1 MNRYLKFP
9 EMWRHILA
17 TRDSTAADWK
27 IATLLLERAKFVRVV
42 KLSNE
47 AVAKMGISPRTK
59 WRSLDRLARWGLV
72 MLDDANHPGTSPRI
86 KVLWLAGRQPRDG

>member
-9 EMWRHILA
+9 EMWRHILV

-27 IATLLLERAKFVRVV
+27 IAALLLEKAKFARVV

-47 AVAKMGISPRTK
+47 AAAKLGISRQTK
-59 WRSLDRLARWGLV
+59 WRSLDRLARWGLI
-72 MLDDANHPGTSPRI
+72 MFDTTRPGASPRI